1 MIKEKGP
8 VKEICESH
16 STEKKLKAALS
27 RKGWVLLQ
35 RMSPLHLGDSVLRAL
50 CAPKVME
57 SQSPRAPWRWP
68 GPTSAVDRSIES

>member
-16 STEKKLKAALS
+16 SAEKKLKAALR

-35 RMSPLHLGDSVLRAL
+35 GMSPLHLVGSVRAL

-68 GPTSAVDRSIES
+68 GPTSAVDRSIDG